1 MNDLQIMNIS
11 GVDCYEKDGV
21 AYLKLENVARGLGF
35 TTVATSGNEVVRWN
49 TVHGYLKAL
58 GVATSC
64 NGTTYKEACPNYIPE
79 NIFYRLAMKAKNPVA
94 EAFQAKVADEII
106 PSIRKHGAYMTEKTL
121 EEAILNPDYL
131 LKLAQ
136 ALKDETDK
144 RKALESKTKVQEQI
158 IMELKP
164 RADYTDRILHNK
176 GLVTITQIAKDYG
189 MSGKTMNALL
199 NNLCIQYKSASGQW
213 LLYAK
218 YQDKGYTHSKTID
231 IVRSDGRSDIVMETK
246 WTQKGRLFLYEK
258 LKTAGLLPMIEREA

>member
-1 MNDLQIMNIS
+1 MNDLQIFRSEDFGNIRTAEIEGKIFFCGS
-11 GVDCYEKDGV
+11 DV
-21 AYLKLENVARGLGF
+21 A
-35 TTVATSGNEVVRWN
+35 
-49 TVHGYLKAL
+49 KAL
-58 GVATSC
+58 GYSRPNEAVTRHAKGTLKRRILT
-64 NGTTYKEACPNYIPE
+64 NGGEQEMLLISE
-79 NIFYRLAMKAKNPVA
+79 GDVYRLITHSKLPTAYKFERWV
-94 EAFQAKVADEII
+94 FDEVL
-106 PSIRKHGAYMTEKTL
+106 PSIRRHGAYMTEKTL

-136 ALKDETDK
+136 TLKDETDK

-189 MSGKTMNALL
+189 MSGQAMNALL

>member
-1 MNDLQIMNIS
+1 MNSLQIYKYKDSELRTI
-11 GVDCYEKDGV
+11 EKDDGLWWV
-21 AYLKLENVARGLGF
+21 LKDVCDVLGLSNPTMIASRLDEDERAKFDLGRQGETNIINESGLYNVILR
-35 TTVATSGNEVVRWN
+35 SD
-49 TVHGYLKAL
+49 K
-58 GVATSC
+58 
-64 NGTTYKEACPNYIPE
+64 PE
-79 NIFYRLAMKAKNPVA
+79 AKNFKRWVTH
-94 EAFQAKVADEII
+94 EVL
-106 PSIRKHGAYMTEKTL
+106 PSIRRHGAYMSEKTL
-121 EEAILNPDYL
+121 EQALTSPDFFIQ
-131 LKLAQ
+131 LATQ
-136 ALKDETDK
+136 LKDETDK
-144 RKALESKTKVQEQI
+144 RKALEGKTKAQEQI

-189 MSGKTMNALL
+189 MSGQAMNALL
-199 NNLCIQYKSASGQW
+199 NKLCIQYKTSSGQW

>member
-1 MNDLQIMNIS
+1 MNDLQIFRSEDFGNIRTTIVNNEPWFV
-11 GVDCYEKDGV
+11 GKD
-21 AYLKLENVARGLGF
+21 
-35 TTVATSGNEVVRWN
+35 
-49 TVHGYLKAL
+49 
-58 GVATSC
+58 
-64 NGTTYKEACPNYIPE
+64 
-79 NIFYRLAMKAKNPVA
+79 
-94 EAFQAKVADEII
+94 VADILGYQNGSRDINRHVDEDDRRKVMIFDGNQDKETI
-106 PSIRKHGAYMTEKTL
+106 VINESGLYSLILSSKMPNAKKFKHWVTNDILPTIRRHGAYMTEKTL
-121 EEAILNPDYL
+121 EDAILNPDYL

-144 RKALESKTKVQEQI
+144 RKALEGKTKAQEQI

-189 MSGKTMNALL
+189 MSGQRMNALL
-199 NNLCIQYKSASGQW
+199 NRLCIQYKSSSGQW

-218 YQDKGYTHSKTID
+218 YQNKGYTHSRTID

>member
-1 MNDLQIMNIS
+1 MLVRKDKKHMNDLQIFNYNGKEIRTVEKNGDLWWVLKDVCDVLELSNPTMIAGRLDEDERAKFDLGRQGDTNIINES
-11 GVDCYEKDGV
+11 GLY
-21 AYLKLENVARGLGF
+21 NVILRSDKPEAKKFKRWV
-35 TTVATSGNEVVRWN
+35 THEV
-49 TVHGYLKAL
+49 L
-58 GVATSC
+58 
-64 NGTTYKEACPNYIPE
+64 
-79 NIFYRLAMKAKNPVA
+79 
-94 EAFQAKVADEII
+94 

-189 MSGKTMNALL
+189 MSGQRMNALL
-199 NNLCIQYKSASGQW
+199 NRLCIQYKTSSGQW

-218 YQDKGYTHSKTID
+218 YQDKGYTHSRTID

>member
-1 MNDLQIMNIS
+1 MNDLQIFNYNGKEIRTVEKNGDLWWVLKDVCEVLELSNPTMIA
-11 GVDCYEKDGV
+11 GRLDEDEKDIFKTKSDLALDIPNRGV
-21 AYLKLENVARGLGF
+21 SIINESGLYNVILRSDKPEAKKFKRWV
-35 TTVATSGNEVVRWN
+35 THEV
-49 TVHGYLKAL
+49 L
-58 GVATSC
+58 
-64 NGTTYKEACPNYIPE
+64 
-79 NIFYRLAMKAKNPVA
+79 
-94 EAFQAKVADEII
+94 
-106 PSIRKHGAYMTEKTL
+106 PSIRRHGAYMTEKTL

-136 ALKDETDK
+136 TLKDETDK
-144 RKALESKTKVQEQI
+144 RKALEGKTKAQGQI

-164 RADYTDRILHNK
+164 RADYTDRILRNK

-189 MSGKTMNALL
+189 MSGQRMNALL
-199 NNLCIQYKSASGQW
+199 NRLCIQYKSSSGQW

-218 YQDKGYTHSKTID
+218 YQDKGYTHSRTID

>member
-1 MNDLQIMNIS
+1 MNGLQTYKYNGSEIRT
-11 GVDCYEKDGV
+11 VEKDDGLWWV
-21 AYLKLENVARGLGF
+21 LKDVCDVLGLSNPTMIASRLDEDERAKFDLGRQGETNIINESGLYNVILR
-35 TTVATSGNEVVRWN
+35 SD
-49 TVHGYLKAL
+49 K
-58 GVATSC
+58 
-64 NGTTYKEACPNYIPE
+64 PQ
-79 NIFYRLAMKAKNPVA
+79 AKNFKRWVTH
-94 EAFQAKVADEII
+94 EVL
-106 PSIRKHGAYMTEKTL
+106 PSIRRHGAYMTEKTL

-136 ALKDETDK
+136 TLKDETDK

-189 MSGKTMNALL
+189 MSGQAMNALL

>member
-1 MNDLQIMNIS
+1 MNDLQIFRSEDFGNIRTAEEN
-11 GVDCYEKDGV
+11 GKILFCGNDV
-21 AYLKLENVARGLGF
+21 A
-35 TTVATSGNEVVRWN
+35 
-49 TVHGYLKAL
+49 KAL
-58 GVATSC
+58 GYARPADAITAHCKGVCVLPTPSSGGMQ
-64 NGTTYKEACPNYIPE
+64 NTKFIHEGDV
-79 NIFYRLAMKAKNPVA
+79 YRLITHSKLPTA
-94 EAFQAKVADEII
+94 EKFERWVFDEVL

-144 RKALESKTKVQEQI
+144 RKALEGKTKAQEQI

-189 MSGKTMNALL
+189 MSGQRMNALL
-199 NNLCIQYKSASGQW
+199 NRLCIQYKSSSGQW

-218 YQDKGYTHSKTID
+218 YQDKGYTHSRTID

>member
-1 MNDLQIMNIS
+1 MSNLKIYKYGSSELRTI
-11 GVDCYEKDGV
+11 EKDGGLWWV
-21 AYLKLENVARGLGF
+21 LKDVCDVLGLSNPTMIASRLDEDEKDIFKTKPDLGMDIPNRGMTIINESGLYNVILR
-35 TTVATSGNEVVRWN
+35 SD
-49 TVHGYLKAL
+49 K
-58 GVATSC
+58 
-64 NGTTYKEACPNYIPE
+64 PQ
-79 NIFYRLAMKAKNPVA
+79 AKNFKRWVTH
-94 EAFQAKVADEII
+94 EVL
-106 PSIRKHGAYMTEKTL
+106 PSIRRHGAYMTEKTL

-136 ALKDETDK
+136 TLKDETDK

-189 MSGKTMNALL
+189 MSGQRMNALL
-199 NNLCIQYKSASGQW
+199 NRLCIQYKSSSGQW

-218 YQDKGYTHSKTID
+218 YQNKGYTHSRTID